1 MLDATNSDF
10 LISDANLRIKDL
22 IAKKSIKKKWYRF
35 LKLLWR
41 VTCDVEDC
49 YFSSTLPLNLIST
62 YAIYIIIAEEDA
74 EEAEV
79 KLLFWLKY
87 VVNDVEKWVENL
99 RMLFIVSL
107 IAP

>member
-1 MLDATNSDF
+1 MNSCPY
-10 LISDANLRIKDL
+10 IK
-22 IAKKSIKKKWYRF
+22 IWVKHIKEQYN
-35 LKLLWR
+35 
-41 VTCDVEDC
+41 DVEDC
-49 YFSSTLPLNLIST
+49 YSSSALPLNLIST

-79 KLLFWLKY
+79 ELLFWLKY